1 VSVALK
7 RNSFGVSEVALRK
20 SRLCG

>member
-1 VSVALK
+1 LDREHPFVY
-7 RNSFGVSEVALRK
+7 RK